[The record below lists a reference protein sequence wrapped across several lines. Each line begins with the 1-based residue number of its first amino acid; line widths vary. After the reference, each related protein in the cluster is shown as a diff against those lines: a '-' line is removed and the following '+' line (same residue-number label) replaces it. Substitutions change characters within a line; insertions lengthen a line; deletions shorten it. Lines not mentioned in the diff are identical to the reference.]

1 MIRVVVAD
9 DHPIVRSGIVALLQ
23 DADDVEVVGQAS
35 DGRAAVTVALA
46 ERPDVVLMDLRMPV
60 LDGDAATAE
69 ILAADPGVRILIL
82 TTYESDDQILAAIE
96 AGATGYLLK
105 AAPESEILAGVRATA
120 RGETALAPSAAA
132 ALVRRATGSLP
143 AAAGPSLTPREL
155 DVLRLVAQGNSNPA
169 IGRALFLSEATVKT
183 HLGHVFEKLGVNDRT
198 RAVMWCSIEWN
209 GLREANGSWNTIC
222 TCRRYMLPSTGVPSS
237 SRTSIEPRV
246 LVSSLASIR
255 AMVDLPEP
263 DSPTSATVRPGSRSN
278 DTSSTARRV
287 VRFRPLRVWKSL
299 PRWLTVTLVIGPS
312 PVLPGPR
319 RPGCRSRVRRRPRR
333 RCG

>member
-1 MIRVVVAD
+1 VIRVVVAD

-23 DADDVEVVGQAS
+23 DADDIEVVGQAS

-60 LDGDAATAE
+60 LDGDTATAE
-69 ILAADPGVRILIL
+69 ILAADPGVRVLIL

-198 RAVMWCSIEWN
+198 RAV
-209 GLREANGSWNTIC
+209 T
-222 TCRRYMLPSTGVPSS
+222 
-237 SRTSIEPRV
+237 
-246 LVSSLASIR
+246 R
-255 AMVDLPEP
+255 AMELHLLP
-263 DSPTSATVRPGSRSN
+263 
-278 DTSSTARRV
+278 
-287 VRFRPLRVWKSL
+287 
-299 PRWLTVTLVIGPS
+299 
-312 PVLPGPR
+312 
-319 RPGCRSRVRRRPRR
+319 
-333 RCG
+333 